1 MNDQLLMENVL
12 LLLKSNTEVY
22 VHGTL
27 ESTNKKV
34 HDALHFGLEETL
46 KLQHNLY
53 QKMTE
58 FGWYQIKNI
67 EVKMIKDT
75 LKKLKK
81 KQKSVHKHFFIFL
94 YFAMT

>member
-1 MNDQLLMENVL
+1 MNDQLIMENIL
-12 LLLKSNTEVY
+12 LILKSNMEVY

-27 ESTNKKV
+27 EASNKAV
-34 HDALHFGLEETL
+34 HEALHSGLEETL

-58 FGWYQIKNI
+58 CGWYTVSNVSTKAIQ
-67 EVKMIKDT
+67 DT

-81 KQKSVHKHFFIFL
+81 KN
-94 YFAMT
+94 

>member
-1 MNDQLLMENVL
+1 MNDQLLMENIL

-27 ESTNKKV
+27 EASNKSV
-34 HDALHFGLEETL
+34 HETLHYGLEETL

-58 FGWYQIKNI
+58 CGWYQISNVNTKAIN
-67 EVKMIKDT
+67 DT

-81 KQKSVHKHFFIFL
+81 KN
-94 YFAMT
+94 

>member
-1 MNDQLLMENVL
+1 MNDQLIMENVL
-12 LLLKSNTEVY
+12 LLLKSNMEVY

-27 ESTNKKV
+27 EASNKAV
-34 HDALHFGLEETL
+34 HDVLHYGLEETL

-58 FGWYQIKNI
+58 CGWYQINNVS
-67 EVKMIKDT
+67 VKTIQDT

-81 KQKSVHKHFFIFL
+81 KN
-94 YFAMT
+94 

>member
-27 ESTNKKV
+27 ESSNKKV
-34 HDALHFGLEETL
+34 HEALHFGLEETL

-58 FGWYQIKNI
+58 CGWYQVKNV
-67 EVKMIKDT
+67 EAKSIKDT
-75 LKKLKK
+75 LKKVKK
-81 KQKSVHKHFFIFL
+81 AK
-94 YFAMT
+94 